1 MSTPSRLLL
10 GMRVDS
16 VGPEEALSTVLT
28 WSRATRARV
37 VCAANVH
44 MIMEAVDDPGFRSI
58 VNSADLVV
66 PDGVPTVWA
75 LRALGVP
82 CTGRVRVTPDW
93 LFGLF
98 SRLEVSGGV
107 LSLYGGS
114 QETLGIFKRQLTK
127 HFPRLRLGASVL
139 PPFRPMTDVEDAT
152 AVQEIVAADTSV
164 LLVGIGCPKQE
175 RWMAEHR
182 DSVPCVMIGVGAA
195 FDLLG
200 GRYRLKP
207 RGGCETEV
215 SSGPTGFSR
224 NRRGCGGAT
233 LFRTLDSWR
242 FSSCRSFAIVERST
256 SHAAVTLASILV
268 IVLMPCSPLDDEDEG
283 PRSQSNHEDNGGVAH
298 DHPHRSVA
306 STEHQGRQSYEHA

>member
-200 GRYRLKP
+200 GRTDSSPAVDARP
-207 RGGCETEV
+207 R
-215 SSGPTGFSR
+215 SR
-224 NRRGCGGAT
+224 VDLPASPGTAE
-233 LFRTLDSWR
+233 
-242 FSSCRSFAIVERST
+242 AV
-256 SHAAVTLASILV
+256 AAL
-268 IVLMPCSPLDDEDEG
+268 PCSEPSIRGASRHAGPSPSSSDPLATQ
-283 PRSQSNHEDNGGVAH
+283 PSLSHQSL
-298 DHPHRSVA
+298 S
-306 STEHQGRQSYEHA
+306 SS